1 MVGTLQ
7 TQKKLFELKENP
19 EKADILVI
27 NLDTSGFETALLS
40 KDLTIIKTGELI
52 FKEVP
57 KNSEDLENYFAQLV
71 SEFHLAQPTFTS
83 IYINWP
89 GKNFTLVPSAYYK
102 PEKAKELLEFS
113 VGKTEEGTI
122 CVNDVK
128 PDIKLVFSVPTSLKN
143 ILDKTFPHHQL
154 QHSGACLINLFFTH
168 FQLKKANVL
177 LSIRE
182 KQIELVIKKDKQLLL
197 YNIFDIK
204 TNEDILYYLLFSIEQ
219 FKLDPVTLQLAISAN
234 RETNDELFDAVKKY
248 IRHVNFAVTDKVIQR
263 KEVFETLPHHFY
275 FSLLNR
281 PVCE

>member
-19 EKADILVI
+19 EKADVLVI
-27 NLDTSGFETALLS
+27 NLDVSGFEVALLS
-40 KDLTIIKTGELI
+40 KDLTIIKTGELG
-52 FKEVP
+52 FKEQP
-57 KNSEDLENYFAQLV
+57 KNGDDLENYFIQLV
-71 SEFHLAQPTFTS
+71 SEFHLLQANYTS

-102 PEKAKELLEFS
+102 PEKARELLEFS
-113 VGKTEEGTI
+113 VGKTDEETI

-128 PDIKLVFSVPTSLKN
+128 PDIKLVFSIPTGLKN
-143 ILDKTFPHHQL
+143 ALDKTFPHHQL
-154 QHSGACLINLFFTH
+154 KHSGACLINLFFTH
-168 FQLKKANVL
+168 FQLKKTSVF
-177 LSIRE
+177 LSIHE
-182 KQIELVIKKDKQLLL
+182 KQIELLVKKDKQLLL

-204 TNEDILYYLLFSIEQ
+204 SNEDILYYLLFSIEQ
-219 FKLDPVTLQLAISAN
+219 FKLDPATLQLGISAN
-234 RETNDELFDAVKKY
+234 RETHDELFEAVKKY
-248 IRHVNFAVTDKVIQR
+248 IRHVSFGVTDKVIQR